1 MNSSRLRGVSWGAG
15 VAAGALLLAAVP
27 MTGAVAAVAPPAGS
41 TPPAAAPAGSD
52 ALVNAP
58 RALRVGG
65 LDRGFDDFLAPRA
78 PWPGLLP
85 LVAGTTVD
93 VELRWRAPIS
103 VRGGTLRVL
112 LPDAFDVQRVRPVRQ
127 VNGYGFAPPPREG
140 AFTVRPSA
148 AFQNGYRP
156 RGHCT
161 PVPGGASSQRATRT
175 ERGWRLAVD
184 DVTCAPGEVLRLRV
198 YGVTLPDTA
207 STVRVPWLLRGAP
220 LLRATTGDATAA
232 RAVGAASVQVVE
244 PSTSRIEV
252 VAPPTY
258 QLVRDVVDGQ
268 PRQSVTA
275 QPITVTVSIV
285 RPDGSPDTSW
295 AGWLT
300 VSPDVVATAYRSPC
314 DARRIPVY
322 VGPDDGGRVT
332 VPRVRMIRDEPGYV
346 NVWAGDH
353 GLQPGSS
360 ARVEPLPPVDGL
372 PYRPST
378 VCPISYH

>member
-1 MNSSRLRGVSWGAG
+1 MSGWMLGRAG
-15 VAAGALLLAAVP
+15 RWAAAVAAGALLAVATAGGAHAAEHRAP
-27 MTGAVAAVAPPAGS
+27 AAGPAATDTGAS
-41 TPPAAAPAGSD
+41 

-93 VELRWRAPIS
+93 VELRWRAPVS
-103 VRGGTLRVL
+103 VRGGSLRVL
-112 LPDAFDVQRVRPVRQ
+112 LPDAFDVDGVRPVRQ
-127 VNGYGFAPPPREG
+127 VNGYGFTPAPAEG

-148 AFQNGYRP
+148 AFQGGFRP

-161 PVPGGASSQRATRT
+161 PVPGGTASQRAFRT
-175 ERGWRLAVD
+175 DRGWRLAVD
-184 DVTCAPGEVLRLRV
+184 NVTCAPGQLLRLRV
-198 YGVTLPDTA
+198 YGVTLPVGAT
-207 STVRVPWLLRGAP
+207 TVRVPWVLRGEP
-220 LLRATTGDATAA
+220 LLRSRTGEGTAA
-232 RAVGAASVQVVE
+232 RAVGAAAVRVVA

-258 QLVRDVVDGQ
+258 QLVRDVTNGVPQ
-268 PRQSVTA
+268 QSVSA
-275 QPITVTVSIV
+275 EPITVTVSIV
-285 RPDGSPDTSW
+285 RPNGSLDTDW

-300 VSPDVVATAYRSPC
+300 VSPDTRATAYRSRC
-314 DARRIPVY
+314 DAERIPVRIR
-322 VGPDDGGRVT
+322 PRDDGRVT
-332 VPRVRMIRDEPGYV
+332 VPGVTMIRDVTGFV
-346 NVWAGDH
+346 NAWAGDH

-360 ARVEPLPPVDGL
+360 AAVQPVPPPDGL
-372 PYRPST
+372 PFSPST